1 MFRKSKKKK
10 KNASNRE
17 NGTYI
22 NYRID
27 DYLLL
32 QLYDAYFFETMIYF
46 YMTMYYVL
54 YQRREYYLVYFLIGV
69 TFKITPFNLNLVY
82 HLKKA
87 PSI

>member
-10 KNASNRE
+10 KNTSNRE

-46 YMTMYYVL
+46 YMTMYIL
-54 YQRREYYLVYFLIGV
+54 CREYYLVYFLIGV